1 MVRRLFLSSK
11 FTLPAYLIIILF
23 FAFSI
28 DMNAQCAGSDD
39 QFTLCS
45 SDITNISS
53 QTIDLNTRLGIHTA
67 GGIWSDDDNSG
78 GLNIATGILN
88 AQKVYKSGIYHYT
101 YTINGVVGCTTNKAT
116 ITVTIGGYAGVPA
129 PNASICSSENS
140 YNLFHV
146 FQGVPNLSPQVGG
159 TWHDDDNSG
168 GLNTTTGI
176 LNASV
181 PNPDDTYAYT
191 YTIPAI
197 DRCLAVSSQIFV
209 SIYRS
214 PKPGTPSNLQLCS
227 NELSSNTNT
236 NFDLYK
242 QLSSQDSGGTW
253 SEWTT
258 SELNDTDP
266 TDSTI
271 DIQNIYNT
279 NGPGT
284 YRFTYTVISNNSVCS
299 AQSSDVYISIGER
312 LDFTGATLTV
322 SPNSV
327 CENDL
332 STTFYTGILSQ
343 GTKAFANEPYKVDYS
358 IASIA
363 GVRSFTTTSQNFI
376 GGSLYFIIPRTNF
389 SQVGDYTI
397 NVTNVTLVSSPV
409 QRCSSIVGT
418 IEDVLHIYPSPKINN
433 ATLTIDPVCQGS
445 DAIVQ
450 FSGTSN
456 LSDGSY
462 DIIYNLTRINNNN
475 NLIGIPAT
483 MDVKGGKAIFKIQ
496 SFYIRDAG
504 TTTIAITKITNSLTG
519 CSNASTLRKDFIV
532 NPSLDL
538 ANLGI
543 AVKDACVAQPT
554 EVTLTG
560 LGLLTSSIDVTY
572 NLTGINNTISSKIV
586 SVTPSSGQV
595 KFSLPAIDI
604 PNTGLTAF
612 NITNV
617 TNTITGC
624 QFAINKSAAFTV
636 NPIPNK
642 PVASGGPFCSADNA
656 TVANLIPQG
665 NQYQWFDSATSTVP
679 LASTALLHTGNYYVK
694 EVNPTTG
701 CGSGLQTVP
710 IIINTT
716 PIIDNNNAQLSIPP
730 SCQFSGVLVLL
741 GPRPISKLADGDYNL
756 IYSLSG
762 ANTGTGIG
770 VAITVTSGI
779 GFFTIKAEDVPN
791 AGLTT
796 ILITNITNRVT
807 GCTNTANL
815 SRSFT
820 TKPLPDITNMVT
832 TIKDVCQGQETNVEL
847 SGLGSLTTINI
858 NYQLLGANKTNLKTI
873 SLIVVNGKVSFVIP
887 AAEISKVGVTT
898 FNLTDITNT
907 NTANGCSIKPYQNT
921 NFTVNGPPNTT
932 NMVVVVK
939 DGCPNQPLNVSV
951 SGLGTLSSITLS
963 YTVSGKNTINSKT
976 DPLTVTGGSTSFTI
990 PGTGLTTTGANSLI
1004 INGIVNLVTSCSA
1017 VIIPSPQN
1025 FAILPIPNNPA
1036 ASNQGFCEENAATV
1050 ANLKP
1055 SGAQY
1060 KWYDAAD
1067 STTPLLSS
1075 TLLETRNYYLR
1086 EVNPT
1091 TVCESNATA
1100 VSITINSVP
1109 VPTLKT
1115 DGENFCGADKPT
1127 IKNLSSNTIYTG
1139 DLTWYNAPV
1148 NGTALANTE
1157 LLTEGTTYYG
1167 IDYDPITKCVSELLE
1182 ATVTLIS
1189 CNVKPDGL
1197 KIPDGFSPNG
1207 DGIND
1212 TFKILDI
1219 EYLFPN
1225 FSLEIYNR
1233 YGNIMFKGNINK
1245 PDWDGKNSN
1254 SSFISGEA
1262 ATGVYFYIIN
1272 YNKDNFSPRQGQ
1284 LYLNR

>member
-28 DMNAQCAGSDD
+28 DMNAQCAGSDN

-53 QTIDLNTRLGIHTA
+53 QTIDLNARLGIHTA

-88 AQKVYKSGIYHYT
+88 AQKVYKSGIYHFT

-197 DRCLAVSSQIFV
+197 DKCLAVSSQIFV

-214 PKPGTPSNLQLCS
+214 PKPGTPRNLQLCS
-227 NELSSNTNT
+227 DELSSNTNT

-322 SPNSV
+322 HPDPV

-332 STTFYTGILSQ
+332 TTTIYTGILKQ
-343 GTKAFANEPYKVDYS
+343 GVNPIANGTYRVFYT
-358 IASIA
+358 IA
-363 GVRSFTTTSQNFI
+363 GVGTFSTDQNFSS
-376 GGSLYFIIPRTNF
+376 GELRFPIPTSYF
-389 SQVGDYTI
+389 SQVRNYTI
-397 NVTNVTLVSSPV
+397 SVTNVTLVSSPV
-409 QRCSSIVGT
+409 FCSSIVGT
-418 IEDVLHIYPSPKINN
+418 IQDVLHIYPSPKINN
-433 ATLTIDPVCQGS
+433 ATLTIPSVCQGS
-445 DAIVQ
+445 DAMVQ

-462 DIIYNLTRINNNN
+462 DIIYNLSGSN
-475 NLIGIPAT
+475 NLNGIPAT
-483 MDVKGGKAIFKIQ
+483 MNVISGLATFIIQ
-496 SFYIRDAG
+496 SPYIPRAG

-519 CSNASTLRKDFIV
+519 CFNASTLRKDFIV

-543 AVKDACVAQPT
+543 AVTDACAAQPT

-560 LGLLTSSIDVTY
+560 LGVLTSIDVTY
-572 NLTGINNTISSKIV
+572 NLTGSNTIGSKIV
-586 SVTPSSGQV
+586 SLIAASGQV

-604 PNTGLTAF
+604 PNTGLTSF

-665 NQYQWFDSATSTVP
+665 NQYQWFDSDTSTVP
-679 LASTALLHTGNYYVK
+679 LASTALLQTKNYYVK

-716 PIIDNNNAQLSIPP
+716 PLIDNNASLSISPT
-730 SCQFSGVLVLL
+730 SCQSSVVTVFL
-741 GPRPISKLADGDYNL
+741 GNSPNLINGNYNILYNL
-756 IYSLSG
+756 NG
-762 ANTGTGIG
+762 ANNGTGIAAVLTPLTPLSVG
-770 VAITVTSGI
+770 RFKFEIPANLTSKVGSTTVI
-779 GFFTIKAEDVPN
+779 
-791 AGLTT
+791 
-796 ILITNITNRVT
+796 ITNITNPAT

-815 SRSFT
+815 SQSFT
-820 TKPLPDITNMVT
+820 TKPSPDITNMVT

-858 NYQLLGANKTNLKTI
+858 NYQLLGANITNPKTI
-873 SLIVVNGKVSFVIP
+873 SLTVVNGKVSFVIP
-887 AAEISKVGVTT
+887 AADIPKVGSTT
-898 FNLTDITNT
+898 FNLQNIT
-907 NTANGCSIKPYQNT
+907 NTANGCPIFPDQKT

-932 NMVVVVK
+932 NMAVVVK

-951 SGLGTLSSITLS
+951 TGLGTLSSITLS
-963 YTVSGKNTINSKT
+963 YTVSGANTINSKT
-976 DPLTVTGGSTSFTI
+976 DPLTVTGGSTNFTI
-990 PGTGLTTTGANSLI
+990 PGSGLSTTGPNILVI
-1004 INGIVNLVTSCSA
+1004 KEIENLVTSCSA
-1017 VIIPSPQN
+1017 VIVPNPKN
-1025 FAILPIPNNPA
+1025 FAILPIPNNPI
-1036 ASNQGFCEENAATV
+1036 ASNQGFCKENAATV

-1055 SGAQY
+1055 NGAQY

-1091 TVCESNATA
+1091 TGCESNATA

-1115 DGENFCGADKPT
+1115 DGEIFCGADKPT